1 MTREEMMQKMVEMI
15 NADGPIKGSELVVR
29 FIKRHVADPNIGAYD
44 VTILL
49 DALVTNGEI
58 IEIEYT
64 VPTMNYRVKSMYFPA
79 GSEITILNK

>member
-1 MTREEMMQKMVEMI
+1 MMQKMVEMI

>member
-1 MTREEMMQKMVEMI
+1 MQKMVEMI